1 MRLSEATANDSEV
14 NALLEDYIGLYTRDT
29 LERWRDLF
37 LPDFIAT
44 STNDDGSTTTRGL
57 DAFYERQRALFAT
70 GKPVSEVFRNTEIR
84 RANPL
89 AFVYSDFVWTDTEI
103 TRHGRLMMLL
113 IVERGAL
120 RIQALTFSYQ
130 DHGADRPR

>member
-1 MRLSEATANDSEV
+1 MRFSEATANDSEV

-70 GKPVSEVFRNTEIR
+70 GKPVSEVLRNAEIR
-84 RANPL
+84 RANSL
-89 AFVYSDFVWTDTEI
+89 AFVDC
-103 TRHGRLMMLL
+103 RPAHGDSSR
-113 IVERGAL
+113 
-120 RIQALTFSYQ
+120 Y
-130 DHGADRPR
+130 